1 MTNVAPKI
9 AQAVPLNAEDERL
22 VDALLARKMAGM
34 STRPLRRKVIGSLRR
49 ALYVVGVLTV
59 VILGTAIL
67 VWSAF
72 FPHR

>member
-1 MTNVAPKI
+1 MTHVVPKI

-22 VDALLARKMAGM
+22 VDAMVARKMTDM
-34 STRPLRRKVIGSLRR
+34 HTRPLRKTTDSLRR

>member
-1 MTNVAPKI
+1 MTRVVPKI

-22 VDALLARKMAGM
+22 VDAMVARKMADM
-34 STRPLRRKVIGSLRR
+34 HTRPLRRKTLDSMRRVLYVIG
-49 ALYVVGVLTV
+49 VLAV
-59 VILGTAIL
+59 IILGTAIL

>member
-1 MTNVAPKI
+1 MTLIVPKI

-22 VDALLARKMAGM
+22 VDALVARKMADTH
-34 STRPLRRKVIGSLRR
+34 TRPLRKTLDSMRR
-49 ALYVVGVLTV
+49 ALYVVGVLAV
-59 VILGTAIL
+59 VILGTVIL